1 MYLLFF
7 SELLNIPAEN
17 ESNLRE
23 KKPIDVNNTSMTFM
37 TFLFALL
44 ESLVRVIEAVNDS
57 QNILE
62 NSTK

>member
-44 ESLVRVIEAVNDS
+44 ESLVRVIKAVNDS